1 VVRIFFVLSLAFALA
16 GCQRSARNDTAVRQG
31 VIDYLSQK
39 GLNTQ
44 AMDVNV
50 TNLNL
55 NGNQA
60 DAKVTITPKGGNPSQ
75 GMSIE
80 YTLEQHGDK
89 WAVTGRKEAGG
100 TPHGAGGMPPG
111 AENPHGAGGMPPGA
125 ENPHGGAMPGA
136 ENPHGGAMPSP
147 QDLPPVKKQ

>member
-1 VVRIFFVLSLAFALA
+1 MPVGSKWSLWVHVSALPWYGCTGTGFRGYGFGTTRRGTRQRPRGAPVTRASASYNRVVRIFFVLSLAFALA

-60 DAKVTITPKGGNPSQ
+60 DAKVTIT
-75 GMSIE
+75 
-80 YTLEQHGDK
+80 
-89 WAVTGRKEAGG
+89 
-100 TPHGAGGMPPG
+100 
-111 AENPHGAGGMPPGA
+111 
-125 ENPHGGAMPGA
+125 
-136 ENPHGGAMPSP
+136 
-147 QDLPPVKKQ
+147 